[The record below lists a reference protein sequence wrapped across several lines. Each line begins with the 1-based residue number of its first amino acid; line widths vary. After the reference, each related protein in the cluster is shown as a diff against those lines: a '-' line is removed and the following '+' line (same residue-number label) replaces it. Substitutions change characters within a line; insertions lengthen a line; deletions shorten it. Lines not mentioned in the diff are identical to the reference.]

1 LKAIITGDLHTE
13 KGLRTN
19 VVLSY
24 IDYLT
29 EYYFSNDIDYLFID
43 GDVFERSSNIKNE
56 SFIPLFL
63 KFFKMKESGIKMIF
77 ILGNHDIMNVDNDSL
92 VETFESFG
100 TVVKKSLKMT
110 IDDHDFYFQ
119 SYTKS
124 KEDIPENGEYLITH
138 LSIAD
143 FSFDNAYHMTEKNAF
158 PRAYFE
164 NWKMVFTGHFHTHQH
179 WNNICY
185 VGSPYEVHRGEMG
198 KPKGFVVL
206 DTNREKW
213 DFVEYFDAPKFLVLK
228 NEDLLNLNK
237 IDFKNKMVVVNI
249 SKKIKDYAKL
259 RYILFE
265 KGAVEVITDFISE
278 TTNQIGII
286 EKIKSMPKMEDIAKK
301 GLLDSAPEE
310 LDKKILEK
318 IFNKAIN
325 E

>member
-1 LKAIITGDLHTE
+1 MKAIITGDLHTE

-29 EYYFSNDIDYLFID
+29 KYYFSNNIDYLFID